1 MGSSGIHNAS
11 TSNVDE
17 CGGWLHESQG
27 LFVDQM
33 VGFRCEWAAQ
43 NNIVGVL
50 KQVRKC
56 APNRSPKGLCVG
68 SWATIVIEDCHPKAM
83 RPFGNFLTNAA
94 QSNNAYRC
102 PVNFTTQHVARI

>member
-1 MGSSGIHNAS
+1 
-11 TSNVDE
+11 
-17 CGGWLHESQG
+17 
-27 LFVDQM
+27 M

-102 PVNFTTQHVARI
+102 PVNFTPQHVARIIGGKVGASRVPITLNQPTTGR